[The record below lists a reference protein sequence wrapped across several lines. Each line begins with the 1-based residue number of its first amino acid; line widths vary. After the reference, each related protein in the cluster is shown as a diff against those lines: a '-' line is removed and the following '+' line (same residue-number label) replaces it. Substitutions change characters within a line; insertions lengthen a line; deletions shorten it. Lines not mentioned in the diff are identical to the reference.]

1 MKDLKYSYEALQKF
15 CGENGIELC
24 KDYSKEIV
32 NQKTKIE
39 GKCSTSG
46 CNELFNK
53 GFEAFLKNSLCPN
66 CAKIQK
72 YLNVKNTF
80 LKNYGVSHPSKLEI
94 IKNKNKATNLEKYGV
109 EYTFQSQIIKD
120 KIKTTNIQRFGVEN
134 PTQNKE
140 IKNKAKQTSLTKYG
154 FEYPTQNDEVKTKFK
169 NTCLQK
175 YGVEYPSQNDE
186 VKTKFKNTCLQKYG
200 VENPTQNPE
209 IAEKASNNSFQTS
222 SYTLPSGNIIKY
234 QGYENFALDELLK
247 TIDEI
252 NIINSKKDV
261 PVIWYNDIVGKKR
274 RHYVDIFIPTEN
286 MCIEVKSE
294 WYFNQS
300 KDIILLKQEAGK
312 KMGYNYEIWVY
323 NTKKE
328 KINCY
333 E

>member
-1 MKDLKYSYEALQKF
+1 MKKLKYSYDALQKF
-15 CGENGIELC
+15 CEENSIELC

-39 GKCSTSG
+39 GKCKTNG
-46 CNELFNK
+46 CNNLFLK
-53 GFEAFLKNSLCPN
+53 GFEAFLQNSLCTN

-72 YLNVKNTF
+72 YSKVKETF
-80 LKNYGVSHPSKLEI
+80 LKNYGVSHPSKLQI

-109 EYTFQSQIIKD
+109 EYSFQSQIIKD

-134 PTQNKE
+134 PNQNKE
-140 IKNKAKQTSLTKYG
+140 IKNKAKQTCLTKYG
-154 FEYPTQNDEVKTKFK
+154 F
-169 NTCLQK
+169 
-175 YGVEYPSQNDE
+175 EYPSQNDE
-186 VKTKFKNTCLQKYG
+186 VKTKFKKTCLQKYG

-261 PVIWYNDIVGKKR
+261 PVIWYNDIVGKQH

-286 MCIEVKSE
+286 LCIEVKSE
-294 WYFNQS
+294 WYFNQG
-300 KDIILLKQEAGK
+300 KDTILLKQDAGK

-323 NTKKE
+323 NNKKE
-328 KINCY
+328 KINAY
-333 E
+333 D